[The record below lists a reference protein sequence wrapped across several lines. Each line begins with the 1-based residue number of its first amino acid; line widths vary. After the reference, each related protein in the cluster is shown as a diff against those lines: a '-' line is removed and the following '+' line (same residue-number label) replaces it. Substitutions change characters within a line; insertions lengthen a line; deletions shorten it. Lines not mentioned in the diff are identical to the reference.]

1 MVDQATGAVSRQN
14 GERGTA
20 RGSGAPVCPP
30 AVWVKRTRS
39 PWTSGGGALSGRAT
53 PAKVTP
59 RVRSRKVVDRGS
71 EETEGHQGAGHAG
84 QVEGGPAN
92 WRADGGAA
100 RGLQHEVL
108 GNQGR
113 HERLAWL
120 RMGVHG
126 SDSNPLTGDAHIL
139 AR

>member
-59 RVRSRKVVDRGS
+59 RVRSRKVVDPSRS
-71 EETEGHQGAGHAG
+71 PPDIPWPVICPSSTSIQT
-84 QVEGGPAN
+84 
-92 WRADGGAA
+92 WS
-100 RGLQHEVL
+100 
-108 GNQGR
+108 
-113 HERLAWL
+113 W
-120 RMGVHG
+120 
-126 SDSNPLTGDAHIL
+126 L
-139 AR
+139 ARRIASAASSAATSGRSSGGGWS